1 MQKSS
6 SRVAF
11 AVGITFLL
19 APFGLIYIS
28 FPMMGP
34 PVFWVLALLWG
45 FSISDMSLYFG
56 FYPMPWLPVLFSA
69 FYIPFAYMVVR
80 CCQGQATKRA
90 TYLMGIL
97 GMLPFP
103 IFGIWYSYVTGILR
117 VLFVPLPVLLLVGL
131 VLIATCR

>member
-1 MQKSS
+1 MRKSS
-6 SRVAF
+6 SRAAF

-19 APFGLIYIS
+19 APSGLIYVS
-28 FPMMGP
+28 FPWSGP
-34 PVFWVLALLWG
+34 PAFWVPALLWA

-56 FYPMPWLPVLFSA
+56 FPPMPWLPVLLSA

-103 IFGIWYSYVTGILR
+103 IFGIWYSYVTGIPDF
-117 VLFVPLPVLLLVGL
+117 LFVPLPVLLIVGL
-131 VLIATCR
+131 VLIATDR

>member
-19 APFGLIYIS
+19 APSGLIYIS
-28 FPMMGP
+28 PPMTNP
-34 PVFWVLALLWG
+34 PVFWILALLWD
-45 FSISDMSLYFG
+45 FRVSDMSLYFG

-69 FYIPFAYMVVR
+69 FHIPFAYMVVR

-103 IFGIWYSYVTGILR
+103 IFGIWYSYVTGIPDF
-117 VLFVPLPVLLLVGL
+117 LFVPLPVLLIVGL
-131 VLIATCR
+131 VLIAICR